1 MNSPLYQVKV
11 KCPVCGASFN
21 TSRVRSK
28 CCIVEGRDTDFC
40 VYYKEYNPMYYEVAV
55 CRHCGYA
62 DMYSR
67 FDEIDP
73 EDAGIVRAKIEG
85 KWNGRDFGGERT
97 MEDALDSFKLALFCA
112 QLRKGTP
119 AGALAS
125 ICMRLAWLYRI
136 KGDAKEEKRFLA
148 HALDQYMELYDRGR
162 TPEKMDE
169 ITLVYLIGE
178 LSRRLGKGKDAV
190 VWFNRVV
197 SHEMSKQKPLIVRM
211 AREQWLLVRD
221 TGQEV

>member
-1 MNSPLYQVKV
+1 MNGPLYQVKV

-28 CCIVEGRDTDFC
+28 SCIVEGRDTDFC
-40 VYYKEYNPMYYEVAV
+40 VYYKEYNPIYYEVAV
-55 CRHCGYA
+55 CKHCGYA

-67 FDEIDP
+67 LNEIDP
-73 EDAGIVRAKIEG
+73 EDAGTVREKIEG

-97 MEDALDSFKLALFCA
+97 IEDALDSYKLALLCS
-112 QLRKGTP
+112 QLRKGNP
-119 AGALAS
+119 AGAVAS
-125 ICMRLAWLYRI
+125 ICMRLAWLYRM
-136 KGDAKEEKRFLA
+136 KGDTKEEKRFLA
-148 HALDQYMELYDRGR
+148 HALEQYMELYDRGR

-169 ITLVYLIGE
+169 ITLVYIIGE

-211 AREQWLLVRD
+211 AREQWLLIRN
-221 TGQEV
+221 TGQED